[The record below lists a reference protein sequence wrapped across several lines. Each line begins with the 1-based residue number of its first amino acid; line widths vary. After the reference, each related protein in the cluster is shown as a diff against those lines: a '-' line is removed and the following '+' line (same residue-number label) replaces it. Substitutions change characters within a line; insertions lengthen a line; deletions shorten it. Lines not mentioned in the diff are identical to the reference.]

1 MIEDDR
7 ARFDRFAV
15 SLDDFDRIRREKFFN
30 ASRDLVAKFPA
41 ATLRIRGAVP
51 FAVLGKAALVA
62 VLNPADE
69 SLRAELSAAMPCRFY
84 IAEAGA
90 VESALASLFP
100 SEEAQG

>member
-1 MIEDDR
+1 M
-7 ARFDRFAV
+7 
-15 SLDDFDRIRREKFFN
+15 
-30 ASRDLVAKFPA
+30 
-41 ATLRIRGAVP
+41 
-51 FAVLGKAALVA
+51 A